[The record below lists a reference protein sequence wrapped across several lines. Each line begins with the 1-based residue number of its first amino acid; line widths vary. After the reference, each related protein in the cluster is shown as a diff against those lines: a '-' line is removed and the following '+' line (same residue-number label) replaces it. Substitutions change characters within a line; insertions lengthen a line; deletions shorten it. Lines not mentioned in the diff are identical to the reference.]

1 MKLIGIIIR
10 EQQEACVVRN
20 IETPLDI
27 SQYPAGTKVRL
38 RNDPGRIGELS
49 GRKRTGNGFL
59 LLEVIFGPNDRQY
72 LRANMLELVPPHESM
87 WDLFKDRR
95 FGKPSDLSKIIIT
108 EKLKGYL
115 TNVFYSME
123 IGNTEFLPHQFKP
136 VLKFI
141 ESQRGRLLIAD
152 EVGLGK
158 TIESIYIWKELQARE
173 ASRRCLVVCPA
184 MLREKWARDF
194 QIRFNIEATIVDAA
208 GLLEQIESIKRNPMS
223 KSIVLITSLEG
234 IRSRDETWDIDS
246 NNYRS
251 RLGGVLEEMAE
262 SSADSYYN
270 KLFDLVIID
279 EAHYLRN
286 ASTASHQTARLLRD
300 NAENMVLLSATP
312 IQTSDE
318 NLYNLLT
325 LISPEDYQNYFI
337 FNELNNQNSKLIRL
351 ESLIKYNSDI
361 AEAKNVLNEITE
373 MNPAP
378 IDEYLIREIKEKL
391 SQNTLSYE
399 ERIDLAKKISE
410 RSFYSRFINRTRKR
424 DVIENR
430 VIRHP
435 YTFKFTFSDE
445 ELEIYNYVTEKL
457 RMMYCEN
464 DKIRNFA
471 LIARQRQMTSSLPAA
486 FKHWSLHQNENGLKE
501 LLWDNFTDLD
511 LLDFEQFENVI
522 DFSDLLPEER
532 IEYLENIDSKYKE
545 LKQQLSALFM
555 KNQAEKVVIFSFYRE
570 TINYLY
576 RRLRNDNFSAVAIY
590 GGMSSE
596 EKYKII
602 DYFSG
607 KEGPNILISSEVGSE
622 GIDLQFCHIII
633 NYDLPWNPMRLEQRI
648 GRIDRIGQKS
658 DIIYIYNITC
668 NDTIEDKVLLKL
680 YDRIRIFEESI
691 GDLEDILGDSIDTL
705 ALDLINPELSDA
717 DRERRME
724 QNALA
729 IIEKRKIRNELEQRA
744 IDMFGFSDYIL
755 RSISEAHEL
764 NRYVSTSDMI
774 QLVDDFFSSNY
785 PGTIVI
791 PYKNRDY
798 DLTKSARKIKLSP
811 QAKEALGTYIEKN
824 NPQVM
829 TCLHRAENEI
839 LCIFDS
845 REKCPR
851 GVLSYER
858 IDAIHPLIQWIVSEN
873 EKNYQKKHPCSAIMI
888 PEPLQGIPTG
898 AYAYYVQL
906 WSAKGWKTKNIL
918 RFFAAP
924 IGDGP
929 ISLNDA
935 ERLVVT
941 AFRTGKFWAFWDDSV
956 QIELASRALEELSN
970 YAFSLFSVFEDEFH
984 AENRQICEQQLSYA
998 KLSAERKISDIQ
1010 NLIDR
1015 LKSQNKLKTIKAH
1028 EGRIRKVNEL
1038 LEIQK
1043 ARIANHQN
1051 VMSNAIEIALGI
1063 IHNGVV

>member
-1 MKLIGIIIR
+1 M
-10 EQQEACVVRN
+10 RN
-20 IETPLDI
+20 IEIYMDV
-27 SQYPAGTKVRL
+27 SQQPAGMKVRL

-59 LLEVIFGPNDRQY
+59 MLEVVFGPNDRQY
-72 LRANMLELVPPHESM
+72 IRANMLELVPQHENM
-87 WDLFKDRR
+87 WDLFKAQR

-123 IGNTEFLPHQFKP
+123 IGNTEFLSHQFKP

-141 ESQRGRLLIAD
+141 ESQRGRLLVAD

-194 QIRFNIEATIVDAA
+194 QVRFNIEATIV
-208 GLLEQIESIKRNPMS
+208 GPVELLEQIESIKRNPMS

-234 IRSRDETWDIDS
+234 IRSRDESWDIES
-246 NNYRS
+246 NNVRS
-251 RLGGVLEEMAE
+251 RLGGILEEMAE
-262 SSADSYYN
+262 SSADSYHN

-286 ASTASHQTARLLRD
+286 SSTASHQTARLLRD

-318 NLYNLLT
+318 NLYNLLA
-325 LISPEDYQNYFI
+325 LISPEDYPNYYI
-337 FNELNNQNSKLIRL
+337 FNELNKGNSNLIRI
-351 ESLIKYNSDI
+351 ESLIKYNGDI
-361 AEAKNVLNEITE
+361 VEAKNFLNEITQK
-373 MNPAP
+373 NPNL
-378 IDEYLIREIKEKL
+378 IDKYLIKELEEKL
-391 SQNTLSYE
+391 SQNALSYE

-410 RSFYSRFINRTRKR
+410 RSFFSRYINRTRKR

-435 YTFKFTFSDE
+435 YTFKFSFLNE

-457 RMMYCEN
+457 RMMYSKDN
-464 DKIRNFA
+464 KIENFA

-486 FKHWSLHQNENGLKE
+486 FKHWSLHQTENGLKE
-501 LLWDNFTDLD
+501 LLWDNFTDLE
-511 LLDFEQFENVI
+511 LLDLEQLEDVI
-522 DFSDLLPEER
+522 DFSDLLPEEK
-532 IEYLENIDSKYKE
+532 IKYLESIDSKYKQ
-545 LKQQLSALFM
+545 LKQQLNDLVL
-555 KNQAEKVVIFSFYRE
+555 NNPTEKVVIFSFYRE
-570 TINYLY
+570 TINYLN

-596 EKYKII
+596 EKYKIL
-602 DYFSG
+602 DSFSDQG
-607 KEGPNILISSEVGSE
+607 GPNILISSEVGSE

-658 DIIYIYNITC
+658 DKIYIYNITC
-668 NDTIEDKVLLKL
+668 NDTIEDRVLIKL
-680 YDRIRIFEESI
+680 YDRIRIFKESI
-691 GDLEDILGDSIDTL
+691 GDLEDILGDSIDSL
-705 ALDLINPELSDA
+705 ALDLINPELSDE

-729 IIEKRKIRNELEQRA
+729 IIEKRNLRNELEQKA
-744 IDMFGFSDYIL
+744 IDFFGFSDYIL
-755 RSISEAHEL
+755 RSISDAHEL
-764 NRYVSTSDMI
+764 NRYVSASDMI

-791 PYKNRDY
+791 PFKYRDY
-798 DLTKSARKIKLSP
+798 DLTEFTRMIKLSHY
-811 QAKEALGTYIEKN
+811 AKEALGTYIEKN
-824 NPQVM
+824 KPQVM
-829 TCLHRAENEI
+829 TRLHRAEAEI
-839 LCIFDS
+839 LCIFES
-845 REKCPR
+845 KEKCPR
-851 GVLSYER
+851 GILEYER

-888 PEPLQGIPTG
+888 PDPLPGIPTG

-906 WSAKGWKTKNIL
+906 WSATGWKTKNIL
-918 RFFAAP
+918 RFFGAPLSGAP
-924 IGDGP
+924 IN
-929 ISLNDA
+929 SNDS
-935 ERLVVT
+935 ERLIV
-941 AFRTGKFWAFWDDSV
+941 AALRKGKYWATWDESI
-956 QIELASRALEELSN
+956 QFELASKTLDDLSN
-970 YAFSLFSVFEDEFH
+970 HAFSLFIDFENEFH
-984 AENRQICEQQLSYA
+984 AENAQICEQQISYA
-998 KLSAERKISDIQ
+998 NLSAERKISDIQ
-1010 NLIDR
+1010 DLILR
-1015 LKSQNKLKTIKAH
+1015 LKAQNKLKTIKAH
-1028 EGRIRKVNEL
+1028 EGRIRKVNEQ

-1043 ARIANHQN
+1043 ARIAKHHDSSSQ
-1051 VMSNAIEIALGI
+1051 AIEIALGI
-1063 IHNGVV
+1063 IQNGVL